1 MNQTRKVWHTEVITP
16 QVEQVIDKLSGQNLA
31 RDFYLGGGTG
41 LALHVGHR
49 KSADLDF
56 FSPARFDEETLVSQL
71 SAVEK
76 ISLISRDR
84 QTLHIHLA
92 GVKVSFLGYP
102 YPVLFPLESFREIQ
116 VADVRDIASMKI
128 SAIASRG
135 TRRDFIDL
143 YVVCRSYGLD
153 LLLDLFG
160 RKFAQ
165 VEYNRIHVLKSL
177 AYFEDAEKE
186 PMPDMLSDISWQ
198 QVRNFLSREVKR
210 LIPQ

>member
-31 RDFYLGGGTG
+31 R
-41 LALHVGHR
+41 
-49 KSADLDF
+49 
-56 FSPARFDEETLVSQL
+56 
-71 SAVEK
+71 
-76 ISLISRDR
+76 
-84 QTLHIHLA
+84 
-92 GVKVSFLGYP
+92 
-102 YPVLFPLESFREIQ
+102 VLFPLESFREIQ